1 MLNQYKQKRMLV
13 SNLQVSKL
21 IRKDMNM
28 FRSRKQSRDS
38 SEIITKEQQ
47 DKINAA
53 AAAAAAENAKTD

>member
-28 FRSRKQSRDS
+28 FKSRKQSRDS
-38 SEIITKEQQ
+38 SEIVTKEQQ

-53 AAAAAAENAKTD
+53 AATAAENAKTD

>member
-28 FRSRKQSRDS
+28 FKSRKQSRDS
-38 SEIITKEQQ
+38 SEIVTKEQQ

-53 AAAAAAENAKTD
+53 AAAENAKTD